1 MMSVIDAN
9 MMNLAETSQANFF
22 NSSNKKPEMD
32 LSILLALES
41 ENDKVTSVE
50 GNQKAISY
58 SQNSNQKKR

>member
-50 GNQKAISY
+50 GNHKAISY